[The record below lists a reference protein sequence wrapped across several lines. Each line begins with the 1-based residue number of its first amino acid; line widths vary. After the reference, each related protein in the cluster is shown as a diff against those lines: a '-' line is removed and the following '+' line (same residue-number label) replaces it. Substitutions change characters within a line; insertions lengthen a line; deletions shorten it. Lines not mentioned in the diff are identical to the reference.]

1 MASPAEWSR
10 RSVLAAGALGVTSIV
25 GCADDAKQV
34 GGTLSTSHW
43 PAATPRWRMALPRQ
57 GRAEGLVVSLHGRG
71 GDADSAF
78 DLGLGDHVDQTR
90 LAVVSVDGG
99 DGYWHARKDGSDTGA
114 MVREDLLPLAL
125 ERAGLPARSEVVLHG
140 WSMGGFGA
148 LLLASDLG
156 PDRVKAVVAVSAALW
171 TDGGQTPAG
180 AYDDR
185 EDFERHSIFGRID
198 RLSRVPVR
206 LDCGTSDPFIRA
218 NRVLAAKLPHVV
230 AHFWPGD
237 HDDGYWRDQLA
248 DELDWAR
255 AQ

>member
-1 MASPAEWSR
+1 
-10 RSVLAAGALGVTSIV
+10 
-25 GCADDAKQV
+25 
-34 GGTLSTSHW
+34 
-43 PAATPRWRMALPRQ
+43 MALPRE
-57 GRAEGLVVSLHGRG
+57 GRAVGLVVSLHGRG

-78 DLGLGDHVDQTR
+78 GIGLGDHVDRTR

-99 DGYWHARKDGSDTGA
+99 NGYWHARRDGSDTGA

-125 ERAGLPARSEVVLHG
+125 ERSGLSATAKVVLHG

-156 PDRVKAVVAVSAALW
+156 PGRVKAVVAVSAALW
-171 TDGGQTPAG
+171 TDGSQTPAG

-185 EDFERHSIFGRID
+185 EDFERHSIFGRTD
-198 RLSRVPVR
+198 LLRQVPVR

-218 NRVLAAKLPHVV
+218 NRLLATKLPHAVV
-230 AHFWPGD
+230 HFGSGG
-237 HDDGYWRDQLA
+237 HDDGYWSGRLA